1 MPPASSRHRPRY
13 WFAPI
18 LISIAL
24 NLALFAVLAHWI
36 VVKVSPTEH
45 HPTQAAA
52 TPERLDETPQ
62 PEDPFTEPAA
72 LREPDNDPPL
82 PTMVSEPWLTA
93 PLALDDAI
101 HVEPEAVPPGLFDFP
116 DGPAAPG
123 PLRRHGRRT
132 GVGTT
137 IATSLPIPEVTV
149 QEEKPTTEP
158 EPGALPDHLLAGLKK
173 SGHLAV
179 PSVKLRL
186 RGSLAKQIREQIME
200 RRIYPE
206 DAVDLGLEGQ
216 AMTLFR
222 LDARGRV
229 HDLKILNLDDVDPIL
244 AEGARRSIQ
253 AGAPYPVPDITV
265 NASLYMAVACWTDG
279 KGTVKRVR
287 MVEGTGRD
295 ALDTRARNQARA
307 VCARSDLGWHV
318 VEFEHEFKVRVHA
331 VGDNFV
337 PSLMA
342 SSLPKVW
349 VDVVRAELADL
360 IPAITTTATI
370 RIPIT
375 FRLKW

>member
-1 MPPASSRHRPRY
+1 MFRSRPRH
-13 WFAPI
+13 WLIPI
-18 LISIAL
+18 LISVAL
-24 NLALFAVLAHWI
+24 NLVLFAVLVRWV

-45 HPTQAAA
+45 RPTQATAI
-52 TPERLDETPQ
+52 PEHQDETP
-62 PEDPFTEPAA
+62 PDDLFEEPAA
-72 LREPDNDPPL
+72 LREPDNAPRL
-82 PTMVSEPWLTA
+82 PVMVSEPWLTA

-101 HVEPEAVPPGLFDFP
+101 LTEPEAVSPDLFDFP
-116 DGPAAPG
+116 VGPAAPG
-123 PLRRHGRRT
+123 PVRRHGQRT
-132 GVGTT
+132 GAGTT
-137 IATSLPIPEVTV
+137 APPPLPIPEVTV
-149 QEEKPTTEP
+149 QEEAPAEP
-158 EPGALPDHLLAGLKK
+158 EPGALPDDLLAGLKK

-200 RRIYPE
+200 RRLYPE

-216 AMTLFR
+216 VMTRFR

-229 HDLKILNLDDVDPIL
+229 QDLEVLNPDDVDPLL

-253 AGAPYPVPDITV
+253 AGAPYPVPDVTV

-295 ALDTRARNQARA
+295 TLDAHARNQARA
-307 VCARSDLGWHV
+307 TCTRRDLGWHV

-331 VGDNFV
+331 QGDQFM
-337 PSLMA
+337 PSLVA

-349 VDVVRAELADL
+349 ADVVRAELADL
-360 IPAITTTATI
+360 IPAITTTATM

-375 FRLKW
+375 FRLTW